1 MATRK
6 ITKRIVDDE
15 IECAAER
22 ETARQTPSLVTSL
35 MLRSSNEHPDSE
47 ELELAETGLVRLPTG
62 CKPAGFILGDASAA
76 RLFRGSRLGRY
87 LGTGRRLRL
96 IQFVPFRNSCKTV
109 RRSCEPPLFNGEG
122 FQVYLHANEARIR
135 AATPSEVLTAF

>member
-62 CKPAGFILGDASAA
+62 CKPAGFILGMPAPRVSFEEAVSAVTSE
-76 RLFRGSRLGRY
+76 RD
-87 LGTGRRLRL
+87 
-96 IQFVPFRNSCKTV
+96 
-109 RRSCEPPLFNGEG
+109 EG
-122 FQVYLHANEARIR
+122 
-135 AATPSEVLTAF
+135 